1 MPLEERRPSYHP
13 WPRHRHPRAFFFLE
27 FWSHE
32 RLEAAS
38 SQFIA
43 CRPVVWL
50 SIFILV
56 LFIHYFFTDASN
68 RDKGSHQ
75 ALGGALDGFWLA
87 PGLEGTSQSPSFRM

>member
-1 MPLEERRPSYHP
+1 VAQASSSTGI
-13 WPRHRHPRAFFFLE
+13 FFWE